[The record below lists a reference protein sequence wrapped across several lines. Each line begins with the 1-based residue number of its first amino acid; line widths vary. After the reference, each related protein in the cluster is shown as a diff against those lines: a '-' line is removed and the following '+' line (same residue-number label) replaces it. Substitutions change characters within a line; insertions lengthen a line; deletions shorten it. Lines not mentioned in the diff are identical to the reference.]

1 MADHTN
7 QLVQLELHGFRV
19 PILGVLNQENHQERY
34 DRRPGVDYQLPSIGV
49 VEYRAGE
56 RPNDYDEYTQHKGAR
71 RAASVGRPAG
81 EFTKQFPHA
90 Y

>member
-1 MADHTN
+1 VADHTN

-19 PILGVLNQENHQERY
+19 PILGVLNQENHEERY
-34 DRRPGVDYQLPSIGV
+34 YGCPGVDDQLPGIGV
-49 VEYRAGE
+49 VENRAGK
-56 RPNDYDEYTQHKGAR
+56 RPDDYDEYTQHKGAR

-90 Y
+90 C